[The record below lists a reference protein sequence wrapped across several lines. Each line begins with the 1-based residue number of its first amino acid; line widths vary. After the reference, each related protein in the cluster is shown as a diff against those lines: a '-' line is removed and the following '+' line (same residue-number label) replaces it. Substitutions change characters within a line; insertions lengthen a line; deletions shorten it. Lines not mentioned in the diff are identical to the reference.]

1 MLGHSKVRRFVGGA
15 AVAAVAAFTI
25 GPLTAQERSEAAGG
39 AARDIPRT
47 ADGRPDLQ
55 GIFSYAS
62 ATPLQRPPEL
72 KDKAVLTEAE
82 AAEYVKQQLARRE
95 QADSARPQGSV
106 GGYNQFWYEFGTS
119 VTPDRRT
126 SLIIDP
132 PDGRLPPRTP
142 EGERRM
148 AAHRAMLQRPAEGP
162 EDRDVSERCIL
173 GYNSGPPMVPAGY
186 NQMVQIVQTPQY
198 VVIFT
203 EMVHTVRIVPLDGRP
218 HPAGDQRPWSGDSRG
233 RWEGDTLVIETRN
246 FSEKNWNQF
255 SGWNWGASEDMH
267 LVERLT
273 RVDANTVNY
282 QFTVTDPT
290 IWTKPWT
297 AIVPLR
303 NTGERMYEYACHEG
317 NYGLEGILRGARSEE
332 RAR

>member
-1 MLGHSKVRRFVGGA
+1 
-15 AVAAVAAFTI
+15 
-25 GPLTAQERSEAAGG
+25 
-39 AARDIPRT
+39 
-47 ADGRPDLQ
+47 
-55 GIFSYAS
+55 
-62 ATPLQRPPEL
+62 
-72 KDKAVLTEAE
+72 
-82 AAEYVKQQLARRE
+82 
-95 QADSARPQGSV
+95 
-106 GGYNQFWYEFGTS
+106 
-119 VTPDRRT
+119 
-126 SLIIDP
+126 
-132 PDGRLPPRTP
+132 
-142 EGERRM
+142 M

-186 NQMVQIVQTPQY
+186 NQMVQIVQTPGY

-203 EMVHTVRIVPLDGRP
+203 EMVHTVRIIPLDGRP
-218 HPAGDQRPWSGDSRG
+218 HVAADQRPWSGDSRG
-233 RWEGDTLVIETRN
+233 RWDGDTLVIETRN
-246 FSEKNWNQF
+246 FSDQNWNQF

-282 QFTVTDPT
+282 EFTVTDPT